1 MNVSYQWIRDLVPT
15 DLTPAA
21 MAEKLTHA
29 GCVVEELHPIGED
42 TQLVAEVTTNRPDW
56 LCHHGIAREI
66 AAMTG
71 TALCLPAVE
80 LDEQGPPIADCATV
94 RVDAPDLCPR
104 YTARV
109 IQGVTVRPSP
119 PWLQQRLEAVGLRPI
134 NNIVDITNLVLYE
147 MNQPL
152 HAFDLDRLAG
162 GTVVA
167 RRAKAG
173 ETLVALDGSLCRLTP
188 EMLVIAD
195 AERPMAVAG
204 VMGGRESEVAERTV
218 NVLLESAWFDPSQ
231 VRRTSRALKLASDS
245 SYRFERGV
253 DPGAVAEASARAAQ
267 LIVAL
272 AGGTLATGILDTN
285 PTLAQPWLVTMRHAR
300 CTRIL
305 GFETPPDEVERVFQ
319 GLGLTV
325 HAHTAEA
332 ITVTVPTC
340 RQDLT
345 REIDL
350 IEEVVRCIGFDRV
363 PDGVHLRAHPGHPP
377 AAVSAARGA
386 RATLTAL
393 GYFECVTD
401 PFLREEWLTGYTD
414 KEAQPIRVL
423 NPVNHERPLMRTAL
437 TPGLLEVR
445 RTNRDEQDV
454 RLFEIA
460 HAYFGGESRQERTHL
475 AILDDRGTEAVR
487 GALETILRR
496 LGRPAVITIAPAPDA
511 PIFAPGS
518 AGHVLADGVRI
529 GVLGVVDERRVA
541 MHDLTLAPAVLEIDF
556 GAVAAMPGGVR
567 RFVPLPRVPGVRR
580 DINLVVPETV
590 TWAAMEAA
598 ITSHAE
604 GVERYQ
610 FESVYRGKGVPA
622 GKKAVAFSV
631 LYRAADRSLTD
642 EDANGMRDRLVAHL
656 TTALPEASLR

>member
-1 MNVSYQWIRDLVPT
+1 MNVSYEWIRELVHT
-15 DLTPAA
+15 DLSPEA
-21 MAEKLTHA
+21 MAQKLTHA
-29 GCVVEELHPIGED
+29 GCVVEELHPVGED

-71 TALCLPAVE
+71 LPMHLPAITPAETGAPV
-80 LDEQGPPIADCATV
+80 GASATV

-109 IQGVTVRPSP
+109 IHGVTVRPSP
-119 PWLQQRLEAVGLRPI
+119 PWLQKRLESVGLRPI

-152 HAFDLDRLAG
+152 HAFDLDRLSG
-162 GTVVA
+162 ETVVA

-173 ETLVALDGSLCRLTP
+173 ETLVALDGTLCRLTP

-204 VMGGRESEVAERTV
+204 VMGGRESEVSERTV
-218 NVLLESAWFDPSQ
+218 NVLLESAWFDPAQ

-245 SYRFERGV
+245 SYRFERGI
-253 DPGAVAEASARAAQ
+253 DPGGVAEASARAAQ
-267 LIVAL
+267 LILEL
-272 AGGTLATGILDTN
+272 AGGTLASGILDTN
-285 PTLAQPWLVTMRHAR
+285 PTLAQPWEVTMRHAR
-300 CTRIL
+300 CARIL
-305 GFETPPDEVERVFQ
+305 GFETPPDEVEQVFT
-319 GLGLTV
+319 GLGL
-325 HAHTAEA
+325 AIRDRSADA
-332 ITVTVPTC
+332 ITVTVPTF
-340 RQDLT
+340 RQDLR

-363 PDGVHLRAHPGHPP
+363 PDGVHLRAQPGHPP
-377 AAVSAARGA
+377 AAVTAARGA

-401 PFLREEWLTGYTD
+401 PFLREEWLAGYTD
-414 KEAQPIRVL
+414 REAQAIRVL

-437 TPGLLEVR
+437 VPGLLEVR
-445 RTNRDEQDV
+445 RINRDERDV

-460 HAYFGGESRQERTHL
+460 HAYFGGGQRQERTHL
-475 AILDDRGTEAVR
+475 AILDDAGTEAVR
-487 GALETILRR
+487 GALEAVLRR
-496 LGRPAVITIAPAPDA
+496 LGRPVTVTVDPAPDA
-511 PIFAPGS
+511 PTFTPGS

-529 GVLGVVDERRVA
+529 GILGVVDEARVA

-556 GAVAAMPGGVR
+556 EAVAAMPGGVR
-567 RFVPLPRVPGVRR
+567 RFEPLPRVPGVRR

-590 TWAAMEAA
+590 TWAMMEAA
-598 ITSHAE
+598 IASHDE
-604 GVERYQ
+604 GVEHCH
-610 FESVYRGKGVPA
+610 FESVYRGKGVPS

>member
-1 MNVSYQWIRDLVPT
+1 MNVSYQWIQELVPS
-15 DLTPAA
+15 DLSPEA
-21 MAEKLTHA
+21 MADKLTHA
-29 GCVVEELHPIGED
+29 GCVVEELHPVGED
-42 TQLVAEVTTNRPDW
+42 TRLVAEVTTNRPDW

-71 TALCLPAVE
+71 TAMRLPAIE
-80 LDEQGPPIADCATV
+80 LEEKDAPTAGFTTV
-94 RVDAPDLCPR
+94 RVDASDLCPR

-109 IQGVTVRPSP
+109 IRGVTVRPSP
-119 PWLQQRLEAVGLRPI
+119 PWLCKRLEAVGLRPI

-162 GTVVA
+162 ATVVA
-167 RRAKAG
+167 RRAGAG
-173 ETLVALDGSLCRLTP
+173 ERLTALDGTVCGLTP

-195 AERPMAVAG
+195 AEKPVAVAG
-204 VMGGRESEVAERTV
+204 VMGGRESEVSERTV
-218 NVLLESAWFDPSQ
+218 NVLLEAAWFDPAQ
-231 VRRTSRALKLASDS
+231 VRRTSRALKLTSDS
-245 SYRFERGV
+245 SYRFERGI
-253 DPGAVAEASARAAQ
+253 DPGGVAQASARAAQ
-267 LIVAL
+267 LILEL
-272 AGGTLATGILDTN
+272 AGGTLAAGILDTN
-285 PTLAQPWLVTMRHAR
+285 PTCAQPWDVTLRHAR
-300 CTRIL
+300 CARIL
-305 GFETPPDEVERVFQ
+305 GFETPPDEVERVFL
-319 GLGLTV
+319 GLGLEIRERTTDALTV
-325 HAHTAEA
+325 R
-332 ITVTVPTC
+332 VPTF

-363 PDGVHLRAHPGHPP
+363 PDRVHLRAQPGHPP
-377 AAVSAARGA
+377 ASVTAARGA

-414 KEAQPIRVL
+414 REAQPIRVL

-445 RTNRDEQDV
+445 RINRDEHDV

-475 AILDDRGTEAVR
+475 AILDDAGTDAVR
-487 GALETILRR
+487 GALETLLRR
-496 LGRPAVITIAPAPDA
+496 LGKTASLSVEPAPDA
-511 PIFAPGS
+511 PTFAPGS
-518 AGHVLADGVRI
+518 AGHVVADGVRI
-529 GVLGVVDERRVA
+529 GVLGIVDEQRVT

-590 TWAAMEAA
+590 TWAAMEEAV
-598 ITSHAE
+598 TSHDE
-604 GVERYQ
+604 PVERYQ

-642 EDANGMRDRLVAHL
+642 ADANGMRDRLVAHL
-656 TTALPEASLR
+656 TRTIPESSLR